1 MYKIIETFEYYVEN
15 PNDFCPVQEIVD
27 KEKDLGVDAYWY
39 NIENGGIVSIIGTM
53 MTIPILMM
61 ILKNF

>member
-27 KEKDLGVDAYWY
+27 KERVKKL
-39 NIENGGIVSIIGTM
+39 SI
-53 MTIPILMM
+53 
-61 ILKNF
+61 

>member
-1 MYKIIETFEYYVEN
+1 MYKVIETFEYYVEN

-39 NIENGGIVSIIGTM
+39 NIENAPNHKYGDSPWGNSNIRVIN
-53 MTIPILMM
+53 
-61 ILKNF
+61 K

>member
-27 KEKDLGVDAYWY
+27 KDLGVDAYWY
-39 NIENGGIVSIIGTM
+39 NIENAPSHKYGDSPWGNIRVN
-53 MTIPILMM
+53 
-61 ILKNF
+61 KNV